1 MTEMILVISLLGILA
16 TLALSQ
22 FSGATQSSKMV
33 VAREKL
39 ESLNQGLIAYNT
51 VVREAYKIESFAAR
65 TDTGDENTV
74 LLALE
79 FRHSTNPSP
88 GAPYL
93 DPRYRP
99 DTSSSSEEYRIQWS
113 GTMFKL
119 LTPGQSGSGLLVAFD
134 GSDMKTPFPF
144 TDSFRPLG
152 R

>member
-1 MTEMILVISLLGILA
+1 MTEMILVISIMGILA
-16 TLALSQ
+16 SLALSQ
-22 FSGATQSSKMV
+22 FTGTTQASKQS
-33 VAREKL
+33 AAKEKL
-39 ESLNQGLIAYNT
+39 ERLNQALIAYNS
-51 VVREAYKIESFAAR
+51 VVREAYKIDSISARSDSSDESL
-65 TDTGDENTV
+65 V

-79 FRHSTNPSP
+79 FRHSTSP
-88 GAPYL
+88 TIGAPYV

-99 DTSSSSEEYRIQWS
+99 DTSSNSEDYRIQWS

-119 LTPGQSGSGLLVAFD
+119 LTPGQSGTGLLVAFD